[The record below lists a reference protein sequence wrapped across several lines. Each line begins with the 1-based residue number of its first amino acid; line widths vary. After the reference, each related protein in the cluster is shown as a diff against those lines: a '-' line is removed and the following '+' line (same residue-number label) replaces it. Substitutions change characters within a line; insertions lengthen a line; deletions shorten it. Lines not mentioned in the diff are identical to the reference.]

1 MLSLLASLTSY
12 SQQYP
17 ETKIIDNQEVVIMT
31 VQQADDINELFTSY
45 EDSLKTL
52 NEKIWR
58 MGYDIRFANKQ
69 IEALDGTL
77 GEVKMSN
84 GMKDQQI
91 VYYKEQMRRIDKLE
105 WIDRK
110 ARVRVGIGIAGAILT
125 WTALFILSK

>member
-1 MLSLLASLTSY
+1 
-12 SQQYP
+12 
-17 ETKIIDNQEVVIMT
+17 MT